1 MKSQPFPDESSEKQ
15 LIPDSQINLPLINK
29 PIPIL
34 RLVIPLLIQ
43 AGLLLAIPAQSI
55 QTYLTGKT
63 VILQTVPVD
72 PYSILTGYYQ
82 TLSYDISTKNTLEKL
97 PGSKD
102 LLKDGNGFY
111 VVLQQEKTIGKGIP
125 KAWKPVRLS
134 EKLPDSLPEN
144 QVALKGKY
152 QYNSVTYGLEK
163 YNIPEDQRN
172 QINENISQAA
182 RSATQRDEQPI
193 VVEIKVDS
201 QGKSVPISMWVKE
214 RNYRF

>member
-1 MKSQPFPDESSEKQ
+1 MKLPEESSEKE
-15 LIPDSQINLPLINK
+15 LIPFKTSPVNNK

-72 PYSILTGYYQ
+72 PYNILTGYYQ
-82 TLSYDISTKNTLEKL
+82 ILSYDISTRSTLEKL

-102 LLKDGNGFY
+102 ILKKDENSFY
-111 VVLQQEKTIGKGIP
+111 VVLQEEKSTDRKIP

-134 EKLPDSLPEN
+134 EKLPDSLPDN

-152 QYNSVTYGLEK
+152 RYGTVTYGLEK
-163 YNIPEDQRN
+163 YNIPEDQRDR
-172 QINENISQAA
+172 INDNISQAS
-182 RSATQRDEQPI
+182 RSATERQPQPI
-193 VVEIKVDS
+193 VVEVKVDS
-201 QGKSVPISMWVKE
+201 QGKALPISMWVKE

>member
-1 MKSQPFPDESSEKQ
+1 MKPFPEESSEKQ
-15 LIPDSQINLPLINK
+15 LIPDFKTNSAATNK

-43 AGLLLAIPAQSI
+43 AGLLFAIPAQSAY
-55 QTYLTGKT
+55 TYLTGRT

-72 PYSILTGYYQ
+72 PYNILTGYYQ
-82 TLSYDISTKNTLEKL
+82 ILSYEISAKTTLEKL

-102 LLKDGNGFY
+102 ILKDGNSFY
-111 VVLQQEKTIGKGIP
+111 VILQEEKSTDEKIP
-125 KAWKPVRLS
+125 KAWKPVGLS
-134 EKLPDSLPEN
+134 KEIPDSLPDN

-152 QYNSVTYGLEK
+152 RYGRVTYGLEK

-172 QINENISQAA
+172 QINQNISQAS
-182 RSATQRDEQPI
+182 RSATQRDKQPF
-193 VVEIKVDS
+193 VVEVKVDS
-201 QGKSVPISMWVKE
+201 QGKAVPISMWVKE

>member
-1 MKSQPFPDESSEKQ
+1 MKLPEESSEKE
-15 LIPDSQINLPLINK
+15 LIANFKTNSPVNNK

-72 PYSILTGYYQ
+72 PYNILTGYYQ
-82 TLSYDISTKNTLEKL
+82 ILSYDISTRSTLEKL

-102 LLKDGNGFY
+102 ILKKDENSFY
-111 VVLQQEKTIGKGIP
+111 VVLQEEKSTVQKIP

-134 EKLPDSLPEN
+134 EKLPDSLPDN

-152 QYNSVTYGLEK
+152 RYGTVTYGLEK
-163 YNIPEDQRN
+163 YNIPEDQRDR
-172 QINENISQAA
+172 INDNISQAS
-182 RSATQRDEQPI
+182 RSATQRQPQPI
-193 VVEIKVDS
+193 VVEVKVDS
-201 QGKSVPISMWVKE
+201 QGKALPISMWVKE

>member
-1 MKSQPFPDESSEKQ
+1 MKPFPEESSEKE
-15 LIPDSQINLPLINK
+15 LIPDFQKNSAATNK

-43 AGLLLAIPAQSI
+43 AGLLFAIPAQSAY
-55 QTYLTGKT
+55 TYLTGKT

-82 TLSYDISTKNTLEKL
+82 ILSYDISTTSTLEKL

-102 LLKDGNGFY
+102 ILKDGNSFY
-111 VVLQQEKTIGKGIP
+111 VILQEEKSTGKGIP
-125 KAWKPVRLS
+125 KAWKPLRLS
-134 EKLPDSLPEN
+134 KEIPSALPDN

-152 QYNSVTYGLEK
+152 RYGRVTYGLEK

-172 QINENISQAA
+172 QINNNISQAS
-182 RSATQRDEQPI
+182 RSATQPDKQPI
-193 VVEIKVDS
+193 VVEVKVDS

-214 RNYRF
+214 QNYRF

>member
-15 LIPDSQINLPLINK
+15 LIPDFQNNLPTNNK

-34 RLVIPLLIQ
+34 RLIVPLLIQ
-43 AGLLLAIPAQSI
+43 AGLILAIPAQPVY
-55 QTYLTGKT
+55 TYLTGKT

-72 PYSILTGYYQ
+72 PYNILTGYYQ
-82 TLSYDISTKNTLEKL
+82 ILNYDISTKSTLEKL

-102 LLKDGNGFY
+102 LLKNGNSFY
-111 VVLQQEKTIGKGIP
+111 VILQEVKSTGEGIP
-125 KAWKPVRLS
+125 KAWKPLQLS
-134 EKLPDSLPEN
+134 KTLPSSLPDN
-144 QVALKGKY
+144 QIALKGIY
-152 QYNSVTYGLEK
+152 RYGSVEYGLEK

-172 QINENISQAA
+172 QINDNISRAS
-182 RSATQRDEQPI
+182 RSATQNDKQPI

-201 QGKSVPISMWVKE
+201 QGKAVPVSMWVKE

>member
-15 LIPDSQINLPLINK
+15 LIPDFKKNLPFKNK

-34 RLVIPLLIQ
+34 RFLIPLLIQ
-43 AGLLLAIPAQSI
+43 SGFILAIPAQSV

-72 PYSILTGYYQ
+72 PYNILTGYYQ
-82 TLSYDISTKNTLEKL
+82 ILNYDISVQSTLEKL

-102 LLKDGNGFY
+102 VLKDGSSFY
-111 VVLQQEKTIGKGIP
+111 VILQEEKTTDEKIP

-134 EKLPDSLPEN
+134 KKLPDSLADN

-152 QYNSVTYGLEK
+152 QYGSIKYGLEQ

-172 QINENISQAA
+172 QINDNISQAA
-182 RSATQRDEQPI
+182 QSATQRQPQPI
-193 VVEIKVDS
+193 VVEVKIDS
-201 QGKSVPISMWVKE
+201 QGKAVPVSMWVKE

>member
-1 MKSQPFPDESSEKQ
+1 MKPFPEESSEKE
-15 LIPDSQINLPLINK
+15 LIRDFKANSSLNNK

-43 AGLLLAIPAQSI
+43 AGLLFAIPAQSAY
-55 QTYLTGKT
+55 TYLTGKT

-72 PYSILTGYYQ
+72 PYNILTGYYQ
-82 TLSYDISTKNTLEKL
+82 ILSYDISTRSNLEKL

-102 LLKDGNGFY
+102 ILKDGNSFY
-111 VVLQQEKTIGKGIP
+111 VVLQEEKSTDEKIP
-125 KAWKPVRLS
+125 KAWKPMRLS
-134 EKLPDSLPEN
+134 KEIPSALPDN

-152 QYNSVTYGLEK
+152 RYGRVTYGLEK

-172 QINENISQAA
+172 KINNNISQAS
-182 RSATQRDEQPI
+182 RSVTERDKQPI
-193 VVEIKVDS
+193 VVEVKVDS

-214 RNYRF
+214 QNYRF

>member
-15 LIPDSQINLPLINK
+15 LIPDFQINSPLNNK

-34 RLVIPLLIQ
+34 RFLIPLLIQ
-43 AGLLLAIPAQSI
+43 AGLILAIPAQSV

-72 PYSILTGYYQ
+72 PYNILTGYYQ
-82 TLSYDISTKNTLEKL
+82 ILNYDISVQSTLEKL

-102 LLKDGNGFY
+102 VLKDGNSFY
-111 VVLQQEKTIGKGIP
+111 VILQEEKTTDEKIP
-125 KAWKPVRLS
+125 KPWKPIRLS
-134 EKLPDSLPEN
+134 EKIPDSLADN

-152 QYNSVTYGLEK
+152 RYGVVTYGLEK

-172 QINENISQAA
+172 KINDNISQAA
-182 RSATQRDEQPI
+182 QSATQNQPQPI
-193 VVEIKVDS
+193 VVEVKIDS
-201 QGKSVPISMWVKE
+201 QGKAVPISMWVKE

>member
-1 MKSQPFPDESSEKQ
+1 MKLPEESSEKE
-15 LIPDSQINLPLINK
+15 LIPFKTNSPVNNK

-72 PYSILTGYYQ
+72 PYNILTGYYQ
-82 TLSYDISTKNTLEKL
+82 ILSYDISTQSTLEKL
-97 PGSKD
+97 PDSKD
-102 LLKDGNGFY
+102 ILKDGNSLY
-111 VVLQQEKTIGKGIP
+111 VILQEEKSTDEKIP

-134 EKLPDSLPEN
+134 EKLPDSLPDN

-152 QYNSVTYGLEK
+152 RYGRVTYGLEK

-172 QINENISQAA
+172 KINDNISQAS
-182 RSATQRDEQPI
+182 RSATQRQPQPI

-214 RNYRF
+214 QNYRF

>member
-1 MKSQPFPDESSEKQ
+1 MKPFPEESSEKE
-15 LIPDSQINLPLINK
+15 LIPFKTSPVNNK

-72 PYSILTGYYQ
+72 PYNILTGYYV
-82 TLSYDISTKNTLEKL
+82 TLDYDISTQNTLEKL
-97 PGSKD
+97 PDSKD
-102 LLKDGNGFY
+102 LLKDENSFY
-111 VVLQQEKTIGKGIP
+111 VILQEEKSTDGKIP

-134 EKLPDSLPEN
+134 EKLPDSLPDN

-152 QYNSVTYGLEK
+152 RYGSVTYGLEK
-163 YNIPEDQRN
+163 YNIPEDQRDR
-172 QINENISQAA
+172 INDNISQAS
-182 RSATQRDEQPI
+182 RSATERQPQPI
-193 VVEIKVDS
+193 VVEVKVDS
-201 QGKSVPISMWVKE
+201 QGKALPISMWVKE